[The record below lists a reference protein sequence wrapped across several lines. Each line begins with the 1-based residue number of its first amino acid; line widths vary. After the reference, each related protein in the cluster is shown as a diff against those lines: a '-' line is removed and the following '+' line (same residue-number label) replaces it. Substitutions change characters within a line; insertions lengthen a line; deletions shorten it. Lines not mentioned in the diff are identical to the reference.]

1 MPSSAPYTIAAAG
14 QTDVGRRRQH
24 NEDAFLCDPD
34 HRLFVVADGMG
45 GHAAGEVASAHAVQA
60 VQEFIASFDS
70 GNEATW
76 PFGIDKGLTPAQ
88 NLLVNAIKLAN
99 RSVCGLAQEKP
110 EYTGMG
116 TTIVGCRLEE
126 GEAVIGHVGDSRVYL
141 LRGGRLHQLTA
152 DHSWVNEQVQQ
163 GALRED
169 EAKTHRWRNIITRAL
184 GNRFDV
190 EVDWKSIP
198 VGPGDTLLLCTDG
211 LSGVVDEGGIVEILR
226 ECGEDLEAACRRLI
240 EAANAG
246 GGPDNVTVVV
256 VRLAPAAGGGP
267 P

>member
-126 GEAVIGHVGDSRVYL
+126 GEAVIGTDVDINRI
-141 LRGGRLHQLTA
+141 RGGGDGNGRSGAGHGVGAGQRPA
-152 DHSWVNEQVQQ
+152 QQ
-163 GALRED
+163 GLR
-169 EAKTHRWRNIITRAL
+169 AAAMSARAVAPEPL
-184 GNRFDV
+184 GD
-190 EVDWKSIP
+190 P
-198 VGPGDTLLLCTDG
+198 
-211 LSGVVDEGGIVEILR
+211 
-226 ECGEDLEAACRRLI
+226 
-240 EAANAG
+240 
-246 GGPDNVTVVV
+246 
-256 VRLAPAAGGGP
+256 LA
-267 P
+267 